1 MAETLWQHA
10 DNNLQSQTTWFTI
23 LNDVQIVLGTAQDK
37 IAIHNIVANELSI
50 PANATLL
57 NFSPSFDL
65 VPNQYPDAAVM
76 QRKVA
81 NKHQFL
87 PEIIIRSYTNENDH
101 LLPYV
106 LLQQALKSE
115 HKHTVEAHASDTN
128 LTLVFVSEGQCM
140 LANSFT
146 IKDIKEVVYFF
157 TQISNQHGLSISDI
171 HFNIHTSLEQSEILR
186 NTQDYIT
193 NLEFVVPNLPY
204 QAHQM
209 PPYAAETY
217 LLYLLSQ
224 CELPE
229 AS

>member
-87 PEIIIRSYTNENDH
+87 PEIIIRSYTKENDH

-171 HFNIHTSLEQSEILR
+171 HFNIHT
-186 NTQDYIT
+186 
-193 NLEFVVPNLPY
+193 
-204 QAHQM
+204 
-209 PPYAAETY
+209 
-217 LLYLLSQ
+217 
-224 CELPE
+224 
-229 AS
+229 